1 MNMPPQQITN
11 NTDVELKEKTVLQEE
26 PPVEQPP
33 TEQTPIEEPTAE
45 QPTEQKPIE
54 EPSAEQP
61 TEQKPIE
68 EPAAEQPTEQ
78 KPIEEPTAEQ
88 PTEPPAESPAEP
100 PLTETEI
107 INLRTKE
114 KNVRSMILNK
124 KSQCEIT
131 PHIEDTASQPYI
143 DKIQIKN
150 ELTTT
155 EEMIANILKEYPKIH
170 PYLIFQLP
178 IRTTP
183 ISLATIDKRSIEK
196 CSEQDIPELFT
207 PEDTKEELI
216 QTTYKKIGDSLFDY
230 LRTQIKNPRKL
241 LQVLVDSQLQL
252 LDSISKLQSIPIIHF
267 HLTEENILYD
277 EINAIPVISDF
288 RMAFTK
294 EQLDQ
299 NTEELFPSYDESPIW
314 CIDIYI
320 VSQLIEN
327 NTDEI
332 FTQEVMDVLLQQFI
346 STYLFK
352 GIFNEAQM
360 SEFSTRM
367 KQFFGKF
374 INRLKSEVITE
385 LTKHALSWDTFSVCS
400 LYLLFIKE
408 IFPQSESSAP
418 PSFLEKYTTIL
429 TNNILSDPD
438 KRPSISFL
446 KETIENLFTNIP
458 HQELK
463 DWIDGWI
470 ESDI

>member
-1 MNMPPQQITN
+1 MNIPPQQITN
-11 NTDVELKEKTVLQEE
+11 NTEVELKEKSVVQEEPQVPAEQPAE
-26 PPVEQPP
+26 PPVEPPAEPP
-33 TEQTPIEEPTAE
+33 TEQPAEP
-45 QPTEQKPIE
+45 PTEQ
-54 EPSAEQP
+54 
-61 TEQKPIE
+61 
-68 EPAAEQPTEQ
+68 PA
-78 KPIEEPTAEQ
+78 
-88 PTEPPAESPAEP
+88 TEPPAEQPAEQPVEPPVEP

-124 KSQCEIT
+124 KSQCEIS
-131 PHIEDTASQPYI
+131 PPPIEDTASQPYI

-207 PEDTKEELI
+207 PEDTKEQLI

-252 LDSISKLQSIPIIHF
+252 LDSISKLQTIPIIHF

-299 NTEELFPSYDESPIW
+299 NTEELFPAYDESLIW
-314 CIDIYI
+314 CIDIYV

-327 NTDEI
+327 NTEEI
-332 FTQEVMDVLLQQFI
+332 FTQEIMDVLLQQFI

-374 INRLKSEVITE
+374 INRLKTEVITE
-385 LTKHALSWDTFSVCS
+385 LTKNALSWDTFSVCS

-408 IFPQSESSAP
+408 MFPSPSAP
-418 PSFLEKYTTIL
+418 SSSFLEKYITIL
-429 TNNILSDPD
+429 TNSILSDPD

-446 KETIENLFTNIP
+446 KETIENLFTNISQ
-458 HQELK
+458 QELK
-463 DWIDGWI
+463 DWID
-470 ESDI
+470 E